1 MFAIPLRQSTAQ
13 TVVIGPFVDL
23 TDGVTPETAL
33 TLGGMDAAKII
44 KAGATA
50 NVDIAG
56 LTWAHI
62 GNGFYALTFAT
73 GSVDTLGR
81 LTAYFAQAATFR
93 GPLRQDFV
101 VLAAH
106 VYDSLIAY
114 VAQLGVDAIAIYSN
128 VAAALNLSYAAR
140 GIVPVTVQ
148 SGSTLTVVTT
158 NLIETT
164 DDHYVGRSLIFVTGN
179 LAGQAAAISDYD
191 GTSKSLT
198 VSQLTEAPG
207 AGDIAI
213 II

>member
-23 TDGVTPETAL
+23 TDGVTPETGL
-33 TLGGMDAAKII
+33 TLGAMDAAKII

-62 GNGFYALTFAT
+62 ANGFYALTFNTSA
-73 GSVDTLGR
+73 VDTLGR

-101 VLAAH
+101 VLSAH
-106 VYDSLIAY
+106 VYDSLVAY
-114 VAQLGVDAIAIYSN
+114 SAQLGVDAVAINSN
-128 VAAALNLSYAAR
+128 TDAASNLALAAR

-158 NLIETT
+158 NLTETT
-164 DDHYVGRSLIFVTGN
+164 DDHYNGRTLLFVTGN
-179 LAGQAAAISDYD
+179 LAGQGAEISDYN
-191 GTSKSLT
+191 GTTKSLT
-198 VSQLTEAPG
+198 VGQLTEAPG
-207 AGDIAI
+207 SGDIAI